1 MSRAVHQAGVPS
13 ESSWGTGQL
22 SEVSTQTAFRENR
35 RAVVAWCVFDW
46 ANSSIPT
53 IITTFVFSAYFTTAV
68 APNPELGTALWG
80 QANSIAALVTALMAP
95 LLGAIADQS
104 GRQKPWLLVFSMLC
118 IVATASLWF
127 VRPEESDVVRALVI
141 YGIAVLGFEMALVFY
156 NAMLPELAGP
166 ERVGRVSGWGWG
178 LGYLGGLTCL
188 VICLV
193 IFVQPNPSPFGLD
206 RDAAEHVRITNPF
219 AAIWFAV
226 FAVPLFLLVPDRAS
240 GGLGWI
246 AAARAGSA
254 RLIATIRRLRSHRNV
269 MIFLCAKMIY
279 IDGLNTLFAFGGVYA
294 AATFGM
300 SFDEI
305 LVFAIMLNV
314 SSGLGA
320 IAFAWIDD
328 WLGAKPTI
336 LTALAGMTVLS
347 AAILVVE
354 IQDRVHPAR
363 YRPRPVL
370 RPGPGGEPV
379 ADGAAG
385 AAGEPR
391 GVLRAVRA
399 GRQGDGVCRAGAGR
413 LGHLRGR
420 QPARRHGDHSAVL
433 RHRRGPAA
441 VGEGSAVWSVARRTR
456 RDQQAVVPDSNV

>member
-1 MSRAVHQAGVPS
+1 LTISPEDITTRP
-13 ESSWGTGQL
+13 
-22 SEVSTQTAFRENR
+22 VSGNRTAII
-35 RAVVAWCVFDW
+35 AWCVFDW

-80 QANSIAALVTALMAP
+80 QTNSIAALVTALIAP

-104 GRQKPWLLVFSMLC
+104 GRQKPWLLVFSVVC
-118 IVATASLWF
+118 IAATASLWF
-127 VRPEESDVVRALVI
+127 VRPEDSDVVFALVV
-141 YGIAVLGFEMALVFY
+141 YGISVLGFEMALVFY
-156 NAMLPELAGP
+156 NAMLPELAGS
-166 ERVGRVSGWGWG
+166 ERVGRLSGWGWG

-188 VICLV
+188 IICLV
-193 IFVQPNPSPFGLD
+193 IFVQPDPSPFGLD
-206 RDAAEHVRITNPF
+206 READEHVRITNPF

-226 FAVPLFLLVPDRAS
+226 FAVPLFLLVPDRARR
-240 GGLGWI
+240 GLPWA
-246 AAARAGSA
+246 AAARAGASA
-254 RLIATIRRLRSHRNV
+254 LVVTFRRLRANRNV
-269 MIFLCAKMIY
+269 MLFLCAKMIY

-305 LVFAIMLNV
+305 LIFAIMLNV

-354 IQDRVHPAR
+354 SKTAFTVLAIGLGLFFGPAQAASR
-363 YRPRPVL
+363 SLMARLAPPESRAEFFGLFALAGKVTAFV
-370 RPGPGGEPV
+370 GPALVGWVTFAAGSQRIGMATILPFFV
-379 ADGAAG
+379 IGAALLLFVK
-385 AAGEPR
+385 E
-391 GVLRAVRA
+391 VRA
-399 GRQGDGVCRAGAGR
+399 GRSYADAQGAAGR
-413 LGHLRGR
+413 
-420 QPARRHGDHSAVL
+420 P
-433 RHRRGPAA
+433 
-441 VGEGSAVWSVARRTR
+441 
-456 RDQQAVVPDSNV
+456 

>member
-1 MSRAVHQAGVPS
+1 MAVRHFCVAHLFADTPEKGSPVVLTISP
-13 ESSWGTGQL
+13 EDI
-22 SEVSTQTAFRENR
+22 TARPISGKR
-35 RAVVAWCVFDW
+35 TAIIAWCVFDW

-80 QANSIAALVTALMAP
+80 QTNSIAALVTALIAP

-104 GRQKPWLLVFSMLC
+104 GRQKPWLLVFSTLC
-118 IVATASLWF
+118 IAATASLWF
-127 VRPEESDVVRALVI
+127 VRPEESDVVFALVV
-141 YGIAVLGFEMALVFY
+141 YGISVLGFEMALVFY
-156 NAMLPELAGP
+156 NAMLPELAGSD
-166 ERVGRVSGWGWG
+166 RVGRLSGWGWG

-188 VICLV
+188 IICLV
-193 IFVQPNPSPFGLD
+193 IFVQPDPSPFGLD
-206 RDAAEHVRITNPF
+206 RETAEHVRITNPF

-226 FAVPLFLLVPDRAS
+226 FAVPLFLLVPDR
-240 GGLGWI
+240 GRRGLPWV
-246 AAARAGSA
+246 AAARAGASA
-254 RLIATIRRLRSHRNV
+254 LVATFRRLRANRNV

-305 LVFAIMLNV
+305 LIFAIMLNV

-354 IQDRVHPAR
+354 SKTAFTVLAIGLGLFFGPAQAASRSLMARLAPPESRAEFFGLFALAGKVTAFVGPALVGWVTFAAGSQRVGMATILPFFI
-363 YRPRPVL
+363 V
-370 RPGPGGEPV
+370 
-379 ADGAAG
+379 GAALLLLVK
-385 AAGEPR
+385 E
-391 GVLRAVRA
+391 VRA
-399 GRQGDGVCRAGAGR
+399 ER
-413 LGHLRGR
+413 
-420 QPARRHGDHSAVL
+420 S
-433 RHRRGPAA
+433 
-441 VGEGSAVWSVARRTR
+441 
-456 RDQQAVVPDSNV
+456 